1 MYRMQKMRHLPLPE
15 GGALTG
21 LSTLLLKRVWTESLV
36 TRVKSGVGRTVCVS
50 EKQPLP
56 VFMVFSFLISSGF
69 NWDSQN

>member
-1 MYRMQKMRHLPLPE
+1 MYCMHKIRHLLLPE

-36 TRVKSGVGRTVCVS
+36 TRVKFGVGRTVCVS

-56 VFMVFSFLISSGF
+56 VFMPFLLLITSGF
-69 NWDSQN
+69 TWDSQN